1 MRADIRRMAP
11 TQELAASEDV
21 FVARQPI
28 FRRNLQVYGYEL
40 LYRSSTENA
49 FDGTVADSATVQVI
63 TNAFLT
69 IGADKLLNQKPGF
82 INLDESLLK
91 LEIPKL
97 LPLRSV
103 VIEILESV
111 QPTPEVRR
119 VCQDLKRLG
128 YTLALDDVS
137 DDSEIDP
144 WVDIVD
150 ILKIDFLKTSEAKR
164 KQFIERYRRGRMKLL
179 AEKLESKAEFLL
191 ASSLGYDYYQG
202 FFFARPEI
210 VCGRTIPE
218 SQLHLIRLLREVS
231 AEDPDIGRLEK
242 LVAQEL
248 GLTYKLLRYLNSGA
262 FAWRT
267 SIKSVRHALAL
278 LGADEL
284 RTWLSLLLF
293 TSLGRPS
300 TAHVM
305 TNSLVRARF
314 AELLAPQ
321 MHLGQR
327 KSSAFLLGLFSQLD
341 AILNCPLDYALAE
354 LPLEQDI
361 QTTLLER
368 PSRENRLSYLYG
380 LIRSYEAADWVRCA
394 AIAEQY
400 DITIP
405 KLSGTYVEAV
415 NWADTIAAL

>member
-1 MRADIRRMAP
+1 MAP

-144 WVDIVD
+144 
-150 ILKIDFLKTSEAKR
+150 
-164 KQFIERYRRGRMKLL
+164 
-179 AEKLESKAEFLL
+179 
-191 ASSLGYDYYQG
+191 
-202 FFFARPEI
+202 
-210 VCGRTIPE
+210 
-218 SQLHLIRLLREVS
+218 
-231 AEDPDIGRLEK
+231 
-242 LVAQEL
+242 
-248 GLTYKLLRYLNSGA
+248 
-262 FAWRT
+262 
-267 SIKSVRHALAL
+267 
-278 LGADEL
+278 
-284 RTWLSLLLF
+284 
-293 TSLGRPS
+293 
-300 TAHVM
+300 
-305 TNSLVRARF
+305 
-314 AELLAPQ
+314 
-321 MHLGQR
+321 
-327 KSSAFLLGLFSQLD
+327 
-341 AILNCPLDYALAE
+341 
-354 LPLEQDI
+354 
-361 QTTLLER
+361 
-368 PSRENRLSYLYG
+368 
-380 LIRSYEAADWVRCA
+380 
-394 AIAEQY
+394 
-400 DITIP
+400 
-405 KLSGTYVEAV
+405 
-415 NWADTIAAL
+415 